1 MNASTDTGI
10 RTRKIVSIVLFIVS
24 ICLLSLCI
32 GFGVVG
38 LAADAEIGRQAKIAD
53 IIYTDLVLDFGRMA
67 LAVFGG
73 ILLSYAMIRLKG
85 TPFTA
90 AAGKVLSVC
99 FALIPAFFL
108 FCR

>member
-38 LAADAEIGRQAKIAD
+38 LAADAEIGRQAKITD
-53 IIYTDLVLDFGRMA
+53 IIYTDLVLI
-67 LAVFGG
+67 LAGWR
-73 ILLSYAMIRLKG
+73 S
-85 TPFTA
+85 PCSA
-90 AAGKVLSVC
+90 ASCCPML
-99 FALIPAFFL
+99 
-108 FCR
+108 